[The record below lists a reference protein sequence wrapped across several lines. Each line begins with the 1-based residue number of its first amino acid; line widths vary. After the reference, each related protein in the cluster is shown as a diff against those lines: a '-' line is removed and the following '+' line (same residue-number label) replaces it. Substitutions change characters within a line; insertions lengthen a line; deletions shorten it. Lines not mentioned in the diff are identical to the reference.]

1 MISPKN
7 NSNLVSRKKLD
18 PINVNLTDK
27 LSLRLY
33 SDSRPHCMETAP
45 LQKGLVLILNDK
57 ELIQEGIGFGVPVVR
72 YQDKTYFSSSAE
84 VLIENGNSTVT
95 KTYILDSVSRKRI
108 WRSAYINDGLYSF
121 TRKKFALLYLGHK
134 NYSSF
139 FNNFMELRQ
148 LAKVRTEFQR
158 VKPRGAIAVK
168 YDIRPATINVSL
180 DFSRLVLSGCEEILV
195 QNEQGS
201 DIFNK
206 YVDSNNLK
214 LSGSKIGGWDAVT
227 ADEACLLSTNFPISF
242 SLRRTEGATLFRG
255 WEHTKSRFS
264 WAGLN
269 YSLFPSNSSFSYTIS
284 LSCKR

>member
-1 MISPKN
+1 MNSPKN
-7 NSNLVSRKKLD
+7 SPKSPARNLKE
-18 PINVNLTDK
+18 PITVDLTDG
-27 LSLRLY
+27 LSVRLY
-33 SDSRPHCMETAP
+33 ADSRPHCMETAAI
-45 LQKGLVLILNDK
+45 QKGLILMLDNK
-57 ELIQEGIGFGVPVVR
+57 ELIQEGVGFGVPVVK

-148 LAKVRTEFQR
+148 LAKVRTEFQK

-168 YDIRPATINVSL
+168 YDIQPATINVSL
-180 DFSRLVLSGCEEILV
+180 DFSRIVLSGCEEILV

-206 YVDSNNLK
+206 YVDSDDLK

-227 ADEACLLSTNFPISF
+227 ADEACLLSTNFPVSF

-255 WEHTKSRFS
+255 WENTKRRFS

-269 YSLFPSNSSFSYTIS
+269 YSLFPSNSSFSYTIG